1 METIAALLTVHNRR
15 EKTIACLDNLFKQDL
30 PPGVDLKVYLT
41 DDGCTDGTREEVT
54 ERFPQVTIIDGDGS
68 LFWNRG
74 MVVAW
79 KKAAMSTPDYYLWLN
94 DDTFIY
100 SNTIKHLLESSSMH
114 ENKSV
119 IVGTTCAV
127 GNPEVITYGGWIDGK
142 IISNVN
148 TEQKC
153 DTLNGNIVLVPRAVY
168 EILGTNDPYYRHA
181 VGDTDYGLRA
191 NEHGL
196 EVWTVRGIMGECDVH
211 EHPTVWMDPSQPL
224 KKRWRNFFSPTGN
237 NPFEFFHF
245 RKKHYGLLPACIT
258 FVSNFVHFLFPWF
271 WKESYKDYSE
281 N

>member
-148 TEQKC
+148 T
-153 DTLNGNIVLVPRAVY
+153 
-168 EILGTNDPYYRHA
+168 
-181 VGDTDYGLRA
+181 
-191 NEHGL
+191 
-196 EVWTVRGIMGECDVH
+196 
-211 EHPTVWMDPSQPL
+211 
-224 KKRWRNFFSPTGN
+224 
-237 NPFEFFHF
+237 
-245 RKKHYGLLPACIT
+245 
-258 FVSNFVHFLFPWF
+258 
-271 WKESYKDYSE
+271 
-281 N
+281 